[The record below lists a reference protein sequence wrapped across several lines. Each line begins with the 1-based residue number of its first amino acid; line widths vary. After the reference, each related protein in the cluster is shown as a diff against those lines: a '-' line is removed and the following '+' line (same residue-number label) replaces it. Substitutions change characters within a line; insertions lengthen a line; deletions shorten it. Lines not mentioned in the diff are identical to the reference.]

1 MVHYLVRWM
10 NTGMQNEELIK
21 ACKKG
26 DRIAQKR
33 LYDLYAPQM
42 MGICMRYA
50 RNTPE
55 AEDILQEAFIKVF
68 THINQYRSEG
78 EPGAWIRRIVV
89 NCAINML
96 KKQRLLS
103 SSWDEQQSE
112 EHPLADHPPEVIL
125 EAKELTALI
134 QRLPDGYRMVFNL
147 YAIEGYTHEEISGML
162 GIKPVSSRSQYMRAR
177 TLLAKAI
184 NTLQQE
190 IKKSSHG

>member
-1 MVHYLVRWM
+1 M
-10 NTGMQNEELIK
+10 NVGMQNEELIE

-26 DRIAQKR
+26 DRMAQKR

-42 MGICMRYA
+42 MGTCMRYA

-89 NCAINML
+89 NCAINLL
-96 KKQRLLS
+96 KKQQLHS
-103 SSWDEQQSE
+103 SSWDEQPIE
-112 EHPLADHPPEVIL
+112 EHPLTDNQPEIIL

-134 QRLPDGYRMVFNL
+134 QKLPDGYRMVFNL
-147 YAIEGYTHEEISGML
+147 YAIEGYSHEEISGML

-177 TLLAKAI
+177 ALLAKAI

-190 IKKSSHG
+190 IKTSSYG